1 MGRPSRAAERTEQ
14 IMAATRTCL
23 RVHGLAGTTL
33 ERVAK
38 ESGLS
43 RSHVRHYV
51 GNREDLLRSFS
62 DWLFTGFENELAVVA
77 AAAPPEERLEAVL
90 EWLFGTGFLPVSD
103 DDTVVRELITAGLS
117 DETLRA
123 GLQTRYE
130 HAVKMIA
137 SVVRASAPMTT
148 PKQAG
153 VLAYGIWC
161 LALGNS
167 TMAEIGLSEATRA
180 TPRRVAESLV
190 TAMTPQP

>member
-1 MGRPSRAAERTEQ
+1 MT
-14 IMAATRTCL
+14 ATRTCL
-23 RVHGLAGTTL
+23 RDHGLAGTTL
-33 ERVAK
+33 ERVA
-38 ESGLS
+38 EEAGLS

-51 GNREDLLRSFS
+51 GNRDDLLRGFS
-62 DWLFTGFENELAVVA
+62 DWLFTGFENELAIVAA
-77 AAAPPEERLEAVL
+77 AAAPPERLDAVL
-90 EWLFGTGFLPVSD
+90 EWLFGSGFLPVSD
-103 DDTVVRELITAGLS
+103 DDTVVRELITAGLN

-123 GLQTRYE
+123 GLQARYE

-137 SVVRASAPMTT
+137 SVVRASAPTTT

-167 TMAEIGLSEATRA
+167 TMAEIGLAEATRT
-180 TPRRVAESLV
+180 TPRRVAQSLV